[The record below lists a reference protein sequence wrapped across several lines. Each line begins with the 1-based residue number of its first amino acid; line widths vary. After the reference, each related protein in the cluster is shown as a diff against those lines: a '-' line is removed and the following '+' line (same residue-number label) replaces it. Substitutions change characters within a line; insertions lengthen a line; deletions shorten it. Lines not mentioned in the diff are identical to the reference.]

1 MPGVSVA
8 RLARTARTARIA
20 GSARVVLAV
29 PPRRSAQRIRH
40 NLAAR
45 LAGAVL
51 LLLCASCQSAEE
63 PPDRPNLVLIIAD
76 DLGYPYAGFMGD
88 SVVQTPNL
96 DRLAREGTLFRTG
109 YVTSSRCRD
118 SLLSIVTGLQPYQL
132 KRHYAELASQRPRPT
147 LPNLREIGSIP
158 GLLQARQYRSFQ
170 AGKFWGGTYA
180 SAGFTDG
187 TKSDETGGAPFMRS
201 AGGAEGNAIGRTT
214 MQPVYDFID
223 EHADEPFFLWF
234 APALP
239 HNPMDAGAAYRDLYA
254 GQGLSDSAIRYYA
267 NVSRFDAVTGELL
280 KHLDECGL
288 TERTIVVYLS
298 DNGWQQGPHES
309 YPTASGFTG
318 HGPKGKGSLHELGF
332 RTPIIFR
339 WPGQVPAAAVHD
351 HLVSTVDVFQTLLDY
366 AGVEAPRNRRGTSL
380 RQLIEH
386 SAEFGP
392 QILIGQ
398 MPDAALPGTSGGPAS
413 PASNEGAIEALQIA
427 EGFFLRSDAWHFLWF
442 PARERS
448 ELYSVVEDPDE
459 TRNVAASHPALVARF
474 QQQILRWKAEMAEG
488 VAQPSD
494 G

>member
-1 MPGVSVA
+1 MPGVSDA
-8 RLARTARTARIA
+8 RFARIA
-20 GSARVVLAV
+20 GNARVLLAV
-29 PPRRSAQRIRH
+29 SPPRRARRTRSS
-40 NLAAR
+40 LAAR

-51 LLLCASCQSAEE
+51 VLLSAGCQSAEA
-63 PPDRPNLVLIIAD
+63 PPDRPNLLLIIAD

-96 DRLAREGTLFRTG
+96 DRLAREGTLFRSG

-118 SLLSIVTGLQPYQL
+118 SLLSIVTGLQPYQI

-180 SAGFTDG
+180 SAGFTEG
-187 TKSDETGGAPFMRS
+187 TKSDDTGGAPFMRS

-223 EHADEPFFLWF
+223 QHAEEPFFLWF

-239 HNPMDAGAAYRDLYA
+239 HNPMDAGARYRDLYA

-280 KHLDECGL
+280 EHLEERGL

-309 YPTASGFTG
+309 YPTAGGFTG

-339 WPGQVPAAAVHD
+339 WPGQVPAGAVYD
-351 HLVSTVDVFQTLLDY
+351 QLVSTVDVFRTLLDY
-366 AGVEAPRNRRGTSL
+366 AGVDAPLNRGGTSL
-380 RQLIEH
+380 RQLIEEG
-386 SAEFGP
+386 AGFAP

-398 MPDAALPGTSGGPAS
+398 MPDAAIPGTTGGPAS

-427 EGFFLRSDAWHFLWF
+427 EGFFLRSQAWHFLWF
-442 PARERS
+442 PTRERS
-448 ELYSVVEDPDE
+448 ELYSVVDDPDE
-459 TRNVAASHPALVARF
+459 TRNVAASHPDLVARF
-474 QQQILRWKAEMAEG
+474 QEQIRGWQAEMAEG
-488 VAQPSD
+488 IAQPAD